1 MKWIV
6 LLCVVLFGYFIFKNL
21 FPYVSNMDR
30 LEEFL
35 YEKNLKEKCNIDELL
50 SKFDIAGMK
59 TFIKVIIFIIIL
71 ITIVVICAALRGAF
85 TY

>member
-6 LLCVVLFGYFIFKNL
+6 LLCVALFGYFIFKNI
-21 FPYVSNMDR
+21 FPYLTNADR

-35 YEKNLKEKCNIDELL
+35 YEKNLQEKENIDELL
-50 SKFDIAGMK
+50 RKFDIAGMK
-59 TFIKVIIFIIIL
+59 TFIRVVIFIVVL
-71 ITIVVICAALRGAF
+71 ITLVVICAALRGAF